1 MSFPSTHKT
10 QQFSTFLRRLA
21 FTLRIE
27 LRKCQKTVAT
37 MDDGV
42 AVVSTDSVLEL
53 DKAGTGGRGL
63 AATAQGPRME
73 EEKAGIL
80 P

>member
-1 MSFPSTHKT
+1 
-10 QQFSTFLRRLA
+10 
-21 FTLRIE
+21 
-27 LRKCQKTVAT
+27 

-42 AVVSTDSVLEL
+42 ASTDSVLEL

-63 AATAQGPRME
+63 AATALDPRME
-73 EEKAGIL
+73 EGKAGIL